1 MRSCVADGRTD
12 GQTDG
17 AGYIGPAEGYGGSK
31 KLSNIISELE
41 NQRSSNKKMYLETKN
56 NLDAAPTWAQIFVLI
71 AETTWIYLDIARV
84 YHTMQ

>member
-1 MRSCVADGRTD
+1 
-12 GQTDG
+12 
-17 AGYIGPAEGYGGSK
+17 
-31 KLSNIISELE
+31 
-41 NQRSSNKKMYLETKN
+41 MYLETKN